1 MIIEMSL
8 INWTPQEDAL
18 NSVVDVLRESFVPDT
33 EIQKSV
39 QQKVAL
45 LYNCP
50 DFVNYLL
57 YILTKSDL
65 YGDDVRTIGGI
76 ILKNNIYVT
85 YDNLS
90 RDSTNLLKNELL
102 NVLNDKSRDV
112 RVSVSA
118 IINAIVCK
126 GGLSNWPEL
135 IPHLSELV
143 NSTDENICES
153 ALITLF
159 KICED
164 HLSGLESEQYLNES
178 IKDLLLKFTNLVIN
192 DCLLIRLNAIKLLNI
207 ALQEHYDAIK
217 NEFDSSSYLT
227 KLFVIID
234 DESVEVQK
242 HVLEAFC
249 AFLEN
254 KDPAILPHMFYII
267 EIMLRKTQ
275 HNDDDVALQ
284 ACEFWHTCA
293 NLPNCRNILKP
304 FVDQL
309 LPMLLN
315 NMRYS
320 EYELNNLKDLL
331 GNDTHVQDNPNDV
344 RPFNLHSR
352 DDEDYDFM
360 NGIDEPFIGWTLR
373 KCSAASLDALSLK
386 LREDMLP
393 TLLHLINESLTSD
406 DILRREAAIL
416 ALGAVAEGCLD
427 GLKPYLNDL
436 INYLMNCLNEDN
448 SMIRVITCWSIS
460 RYMRWIVNQSC
471 DDLYFTP
478 IMLIL
483 MKHFLDSNKRVQR
496 AALSAFCVFEEDA
509 GLKLIPYIDIILQ
522 AFLEAFN
529 QCKFRSFYLLYDA
542 IGVLSQSVGSCLG
555 NYADI
560 LMPHLMTKF
569 NSFNDYFED
578 QFLALIECLSNVV
591 TAIEVR
597 FLPYAEEVFN
607 RCLFIINDTLQA
619 VVHYAEKPD
628 DYDPP
633 DKEPMCA
640 AHDLILAMSIG
651 LKTYFVKYAANSNLI
666 RQLYYT
672 MQDDMPQIRQ
682 SALALYGEL
691 IRLCFHYLCDIQD
704 YISII
709 IENLDKRHEGVCNNA
724 AWVIGKLC
732 TVPGNCIE
740 PYVSQIMEHFIEI
753 MQESHGSKTM
763 YQTVAISMCT
773 LGLVCP
779 KEIAPHLSIILQTA
793 CQAMRNVRDCEEKE
807 LGFRGLCELI
817 YHNPSALPNDF
828 IYFCDAVASWNNVA
842 IDLREKIQNIL
853 FTFKDQCGD
862 DWSQMYE
869 QFPPLLKFRLNN
881 LYGI

>member
-1 MIIEMSL
+1 MSL
-8 INWTPQEDAL
+8 INWTPQEEAL

-33 EIQKSV
+33 GIQKTV
-39 QQKVAL
+39 QQKIAL

-50 DFVNYLL
+50 DFINYLL
-57 YILTKSDL
+57 YIVTKSEL
-65 YGDDVRTIGGI
+65 YGEDVRAIGCI

-85 YDNLS
+85 YDNLQT
-90 RDSTNLLKNELL
+90 DSTNLLKNELL
-102 NVLNDKSRDV
+102 NVLKDKSRDV

-118 IINAIVCK
+118 IINAVVSK

-135 IPHLSELV
+135 IPYLSELV
-143 NSTDENICES
+143 NSTDKNICES

-164 HLSGLESEQYLNES
+164 HLSGLDDRYLNES
-178 IKDLLLKFTNLVIN
+178 IKDLLLKFTNLVIS
-192 DCLLIRLNAIKLLNI
+192 DGLLIRLNAIKLLNI
-207 ALQEHYDAIK
+207 ALQEHYDSIK

-227 KLFVIID
+227 KLFVIMD

-242 HVLEAFC
+242 LVCQAFV
-249 AFLEN
+249 AFLDN
-254 KDPAILPHMFYII
+254 KDAAILPHMFYII

-275 HNDDDVALQ
+275 HNENDVALQ
-284 ACEFWHTCA
+284 ACEFWYSCTK
-293 NLPNCRNILKP
+293 LPNCRNLLKP
-304 FVDQL
+304 FIDQL

-320 EYELNNLKDLL
+320 EYELNNLKDLFN
-331 GNDTHVQDNPNDV
+331 NDTHLQDKSDDI
-344 RPFNLHSR
+344 RPFTMQYR
-352 DDEDYDFM
+352 DDVDYDFM
-360 NGIDEPFIGWTLR
+360 DATDVGWTLR

-386 LREDMLP
+386 MREDMLP
-393 TLLHLINESLTSD
+393 TLLKSINDSLTCD

-416 ALGAVAEGCLD
+416 ALGAVAEGCMES
-427 GLKPYLNDL
+427 LKPYLNDL
-436 INYLMNCLNEDN
+436 INYLMNCLKENN

-460 RYMRWIVNQSC
+460 RYMRWIVSQSS
-471 DDLYFTP
+471 DDLFFTP
-478 IMLIL
+478 IMIIL
-483 MKHFLDSNKRVQR
+483 MKHFLDANKRVQR
-496 AALSAFCVFEEDA
+496 AALSAFCVLEEDA
-509 GLKLIPYIDIILQ
+509 GLKLVPYIDIILQ
-522 AFLEAFN
+522 AFLEALN

-542 IGVLSQSVGSCLG
+542 IGVLSQSVGTCLA
-555 NYADI
+555 NFADI

-569 NSFNDYFED
+569 NSFNDYFDD
-578 QFLALIECLSNVV
+578 QFLALLDCLSNVV

-597 FLPYAEEVFN
+597 FLPYAEEVYN
-607 RCLFIINDTLQA
+607 RCLCIINETLQA

-628 DYDPP
+628 DYELP
-633 DKEPMCA
+633 DKEPMCGA
-640 AHDLILAMSIG
+640 QDMILAMAIG
-651 LKTYFVKYAANSNLI
+651 MKTYFVKYAINSNLI

-672 MQDDMPQIRQ
+672 MQDVMPQIRQ
-682 SALALYGEL
+682 SALAIYGEL
-691 IRLCFHYLCDIQD
+691 IRLCFHYLNDIQD

-709 IENLDKRHEGVCNNA
+709 IENLDKRYEGVCNNA

-732 TVPGNCIE
+732 TASDNCIV

-753 MQESHGSKTM
+753 MQDSHASKTV

-773 LGLVCP
+773 LGYVCP
-779 KEIAPHLSIILQTA
+779 TEVAPHLPLILQSA
-793 CQAMRNVRDCEEKE
+793 CRAMRNVRDCEEKE

-842 IDLREKIQNIL
+842 IDLRAKIQNIL
-853 FTFKDQCGD
+853 FTFKDQCNN
-862 DWSQMYE
+862 DWSQVYD